1 MNRII
6 IILGCILIFTAIGCS
21 NSGTKHEHS
30 YEYVPLSE
38 YKIDSANI
46 KPDAEV
52 RIIGF
57 SGGDNSEK
65 DHVNYFQF
73 LVIEKES
80 GDTVRILAPLILIA
94 KEAGVE
100 NDTYTPPS
108 QFDSSKGIFDAVYVL
123 KDSTQNMMV
132 NVASSP
138 MENEKDI
145 EAIRDKLSNTVHGK
159 EFVVVN
165 KSIPDF
171 ENPAYKTAIG
181 ILKFKKTPW

>member
-6 IILGCILIFTAIGCS
+6 IILGCISFFICTGCS
-21 NSGTKHEHS
+21 NSSNKHEHS

-52 RIIGF
+52 KIIAY
-57 SGGDNSEK
+57 SGGEKSEK
-65 DHVNYFQF
+65 DNVNYFQF
-73 LVIEKES
+73 IVVEKQS
-80 GDTVRILAPLILIA
+80 GDTVRILAPLIGIT

-100 NDTYTPPS
+100 NDTYTTPS
-108 QFDSSKGIFDAVYVL
+108 QFDVSKGVFDAVFEV
-123 KDSTQNMMV
+123 KDSIQNMMLNIDVAHMPEGEDFEAMQKRLTNSV
-132 NVASSP
+132 N
-138 MENEKDI
+138 
-145 EAIRDKLSNTVHGK
+145 GK